1 MSGPPVPVF
10 LLKKIGMVLMSKLN
24 LALAKVEDPS
34 QRQESLSRDVPW
46 RGHASRLPLDLD
58 VQQLS
63 VMLLT
68 DPPTPVVVLF
78 EKQLLEAERLHIL
91 P

>member
-1 MSGPPVPVF
+1 
-10 LLKKIGMVLMSKLN
+10 MSKLNN

-34 QRQESLSRDVPW
+34 QAKKSFRRDVPW
-46 RGHASRLPLDLD
+46 RGHASRLPLNLY

-63 VMLLT
+63 VMLFT
-68 DPPTPVVVLF
+68 DPSTPVVVLF
-78 EKQLLEAERLHIL
+78 EEQLLEAERLHIL